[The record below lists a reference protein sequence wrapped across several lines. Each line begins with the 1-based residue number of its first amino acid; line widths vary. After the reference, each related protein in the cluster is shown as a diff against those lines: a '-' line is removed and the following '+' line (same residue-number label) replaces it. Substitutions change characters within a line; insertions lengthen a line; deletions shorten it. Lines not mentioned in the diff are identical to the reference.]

1 MRLVAAPRLIANIPQ
16 GAAPRMGTTTHISKK
31 LPARVRFSNGKAKIL
46 LDFVPIVRYMFD

>member
-16 GAAPRMGTTTHISKK
+16 GAAPRMGTATHISKN
-31 LPARVRFSNGKAKIL
+31 LLAPVRFSKGKAKIL